1 MPGVIWYTITTG
13 KGKARAM
20 DERQEEMNIREFE
33 YLLREQKAFLEKLL
47 EKGVGDEAGKEI
59 ETRLKVINETLAQ

>member
-1 MPGVIWYTITTG
+1 
-13 KGKARAM
+13 M

-47 EKGVGDEAGKEI
+47 EKGVGDEAKKEI
-59 ETRLKVINETLAQ
+59 ETRLEVINETLAQ